1 MVEEGARLAA
11 AAKPAS
17 KFDTSVAPL
26 VSIKDIMAS
35 KYLHIVDAGTP
46 CTDQPQTSYTFPLD
60 PFQQHAISAIY
71 KHENVLVTA
80 KTGSGKTLVGE
91 YQIAHTLSKGR
102 RVFYTTPIKSLSNQ
116 KFHDLKK
123 MWPGKVGIMTG
134 DIKFQPDAPI
144 VIMTTEI
151 LRNLLFKQDSSTA
164 HLGLSAALSLDS
176 LDAVVFDEVHY
187 INNQERGRV
196 WEETLILLPP
206 AVNLVLLSAT
216 IDGPERFAAWL
227 GELKQ
232 KPIHLI
238 STLYRIVP
246 LTHGILRG
254 KNVYTIMD
262 HKENFKAT
270 TYTDWLRHRQQKD
283 DDYKDHKQDV
293 ANRRRGGYD
302 DPVVKGEKR
311 AASYIHQVNECI
323 TTLAEQELL
332 PALFFSFSRKS
343 CETLANKVQGSLLS
357 GSEAAS
363 VKHIIDFHLHH
374 YPEVYNAT
382 KQFFTVS
389 ELLMRGVAF
398 HHSGLLPLLKEII
411 EILFAKGLVKVLFA
425 TETFAV
431 GINMPTK
438 TVVFTG
444 YEKYDDSSNGMR
456 TLYTDEYIQMA
467 GRAGR
472 RGKDKEGLVLYL
484 PEREPLSVTEIQ
496 RMMTGNKT
504 TFTSRMNFHYD
515 FILKTLHSK
524 NTSWIGLMTQSY
536 WYQQHQ
542 LALEGAKKRRDGVS
556 DKLTASGLT
565 PAILKDMQTREELEF
580 TLKTSVNAAK
590 KKAQQAMEQWK
601 NTHMGPVYA
610 IQWAKYNELKKVEKE
625 LRDLDAEV
633 TALENH
639 QETIYPLLHVLA
651 EAGFLERFDDP
662 ADLKLT
668 NLGTM
673 ATELNEGNPLL
684 MSYAFD
690 RGMCATLSGEE
701 IVCFLCA
708 FLMEGKESGPALEK
722 LQIPDSVVAR
732 LFELDKCLDIFLPLE
747 KKHGVQS
754 PPGFW
759 ALNSFWIEPVWRW
772 IQGEDVSTLCSD
784 YGLYEG
790 NFMRVIMKASN
801 LLEEFTSLATF
812 TQNVEL
818 LAKLEG
824 LPAKLVRGIVVP
836 ESLYLRI

>member
-1 MVEEGARLAA
+1 VVT
-11 AAKPAS
+11 S
-17 KFDTSVAPL
+17 KFDTGRSL
-26 VSIKDIMAS
+26 DLSININDTMAS
-35 KYLHIVDAGTP
+35 KYLHIVDAATP
-46 CTDQPQTSYTFPLD
+46 CTHKPQTAYTFPLD
-60 PFQQHAISAIY
+60 PFQQHAVSAIY

-91 YQIAHTLSKGR
+91 YQIAHSLSKGR

-116 KFHDLKK
+116 KFHDLKQ

-164 HLGLSAALSLDS
+164 HLGLSAALSLDN

-187 INNQERGRV
+187 INNAERGRV

-216 IDGPERFAAWL
+216 IDGPELFASWL

-238 STLYRIVP
+238 STQYRIVP
-246 LTHGILRG
+246 LTHGVLRG
-254 KNVYTIMD
+254 KNVYAIMD
-262 HKENFKAT
+262 HKETFSAT
-270 TYTDWLRHRQQKD
+270 VYTDWLRGRKEREES
-283 DDYKDHKQDV
+283 YKEHKQQV
-293 ANRRRGGYD
+293 ANRRSGGYE
-302 DPVVKGEKR
+302 DPVVAGDKR
-311 AASYIHQVNECI
+311 PASYIHQLNECI
-323 TTLAEQELL
+323 STLAEQELL

-343 CETLANKVQGSLLS
+343 CEVFASKVQGSLLTS
-357 GSEAAS
+357 SESAS

-374 YPEVYNAT
+374 YPDVYNTT

-438 TVVFTG
+438 TVVFTA
-444 YEKYDDSSNGMR
+444 YEKYDDASNGLR

-484 PEREPLSVTEIQ
+484 PEKQPIGVGELQ
-496 RMMTGNKT
+496 RMMTGSKT

-515 FILKTLHSK
+515 FVLKTLHSK

-542 LALEGAKKRRDGVS
+542 RALTGAKQRRDAVQE
-556 DKLTASGLT
+556 KLSASGLT
-565 PAILKDMQTREELEF
+565 PEILANMQTREGLET
-580 TLKTSVNAAK
+580 TLKASVNAAK

-601 NTHMGPVYA
+601 NRHMGPIYA
-610 IQWAKYNELKKVEKE
+610 IQWAKYNDMKKVEKE
-625 LRDLDAEV
+625 LRDLEAHI

-639 QETIYPLLHVLA
+639 QETVYPLLHVLA
-651 EAGFLERFDDP
+651 ETGFLERFEDP

-690 RGMCATLSGEE
+690 RGLCAELSGEE

-708 FLMEGKESGPALEK
+708 FLNEGKETGPPLQT
-722 LQIPDSVVAR
+722 LQIPGNVVTQ
-732 LFELDKCLDIFLPLE
+732 LFELDRCLDVFLPAE

-754 PPGFW
+754 PHDFW

-772 IQGEDVSTLCSD
+772 IQGETISTICDD
-784 YGLYEG
+784 YGTYEG
-790 NFMRVIMKASN
+790 NFMRVIMKVAN

-824 LPAKLVRGIVVP
+824 LQAKLVRGVAVP

>member
-1 MVEEGARLAA
+1 
-11 AAKPAS
+11 
-17 KFDTSVAPL
+17 
-26 VSIKDIMAS
+26 MAS
-35 KYLHIVDAGTP
+35 KYLHIVDVSTP
-46 CTDQPQTSYTFPLD
+46 TDVPQTSYTFPLD
-60 PFQQHAISAIY
+60 PFQQHAVAAIY

-91 YQIAHTLSKGR
+91 YQIAHSLSKGR

-116 KFHDLKK
+116 KFHDLKQ

-164 HLGLSAALSLDS
+164 HLGLSASLSLDN

-187 INNQERGRV
+187 INNVERGRV

-206 AVNLVLLSAT
+206 TVNLVLLSAT
-216 IDGPERFAAWL
+216 IDGPELFASWL

-246 LTHGILRG
+246 LTHGVLRG
-254 KNVYTIMD
+254 KNIYTIMD
-262 HKENFKAT
+262 HKEKFSAT
-270 TYTDWLRHRQQKD
+270 NYTDWLRGRKEREES
-283 DDYKDHKQDV
+283 YKEHKQQV
-293 ANRRRGGYD
+293 ANRRSGGYE
-302 DPVVKGEKR
+302 DPVVSGDKR
-311 AASYIHQVNECI
+311 PASYIHQLNECI
-323 TTLAEQELL
+323 STLQEQELL

-343 CETLANKVQGSLLS
+343 CETFANKVQGSLLTS
-357 GSEAAS
+357 SEAAS

-374 YPEVYNAT
+374 YPAVYNT
-382 KQFFTVS
+382 TNQYFTVS
-389 ELLMRGVAF
+389 ALLMRGVAF

-444 YEKYDDSSNGMR
+444 YEKFDEATNGMR
-456 TLYTDEYIQMA
+456 ILYTDEYIQMA

-484 PEREPLSVTEIQ
+484 PEREPISVGELQ
-496 RMMTGNKT
+496 RMMTGSKT
-504 TFTSRMNFHYD
+504 TFMSRMNFHYD

-536 WYQQHQ
+536 WYQHHQ
-542 LALEGAKKRRDGVS
+542 RALAGTKKRRDAVQE
-556 DKLTASGLT
+556 KLAASGLT
-565 PAILKDMQTREELEF
+565 PEIIEDMRTREELE
-580 TLKTSVNAAK
+580 TNLKTSVNAAK
-590 KKAQQAMEQWK
+590 KRAQQAMEQWK
-601 NTHMGPVYA
+601 NKHMAPIYA
-610 IQWAKYNELKKVEKE
+610 IQWTKYTDMKKVEKE
-625 LRDLDAEV
+625 MRDLDAEV

-651 EAGFLERFDDP
+651 DTGFLERFDDP
-662 ADLKLT
+662 ANLKLT

-690 RGMCATLSGEE
+690 RGLCADLSGEE

-708 FLMEGKESGPALEK
+708 FLEGKETGPSIQSLK
-722 LQIPDSVVAR
+722 IPPKVVST
-732 LFELDKCLDIFLPLE
+732 LFELDRCLDVFFPAE
-747 KKHGVQS
+747 KKHGVLS
-754 PPGFW
+754 PHDFW
-759 ALNSFWIEPVWRW
+759 SLNSYWIEPVWRW
-772 IQGEDVSTLCSD
+772 MNGETISTICDD
-784 YGLYEG
+784 YGIYEG
-790 NFMRVIMKASN
+790 NFMRVVMKVSN

-824 LPAKLVRGIVVP
+824 LTAKLVREAAVP

>member
-1 MVEEGARLAA
+1 M
-11 AAKPAS
+11 S
-17 KFDTSVAPL
+17 
-26 VSIKDIMAS
+26 S
-35 KYLHIVDAGTP
+35 KYLNIVDVATP
-46 CTDQPQTSYTFPLD
+46 CKDTPQTSYTFPLD
-60 PFQQHAISAIY
+60 PFQQHAVSAIF

-91 YQIAHTLSKGR
+91 YQIAHSLSKGR

-116 KFHDLKK
+116 KFHDLKQ

-151 LRNLLFKQDSSTA
+151 LRNLLFKQDSSTS
-164 HLGLSAALSLDS
+164 HLGLSAALSLDN

-206 AVNLVLLSAT
+206 TVNLVLLSAT
-216 IDGPERFAAWL
+216 IDGPDKFASWL

-238 STLYRIVP
+238 STQYRIVP
-246 LTHGILRG
+246 LTHGIMRG
-254 KNVYTIMD
+254 KNVYPIMD
-262 HKENFKAT
+262 HKEKFNAT
-270 TYTDWLRHRQQKD
+270 VYTDWLRSKKQKED
-283 DDYKDHKQDV
+283 EYKEHKQEV
-293 ANRRRGGYD
+293 ANRRSGGYE

-311 AASYIHQVNECI
+311 TSSYIHQLNECI
-323 TTLAEQELL
+323 ANLHEGELL

-343 CETLANKVQGSLLS
+343 CEVFANKVQGSLLTS
-357 GSEAAS
+357 SESAS

-374 YPEVYNAT
+374 YPAVYNAT
-382 KQFFTVS
+382 KQFFTIT
-389 ELLMRGVAF
+389 ELLTRGVAF

-444 YEKYDDSSNGMR
+444 YEKYDDASNGMR
-456 TLYTDEYIQMA
+456 ILYTDEYIQMA

-484 PEREPLSVTEIQ
+484 PEREPIGVGELQ
-496 RMMTGNKT
+496 RMMTGSKT
-504 TFTSRMNFHYD
+504 TFNSRMSFHYD

-524 NTSWIGLMTQSY
+524 NTSWIGLMNQSY
-536 WYQQHQ
+536 WYQQHKKI
-542 LALEGAKKRRDGVS
+542 LEGTRLRRDAVEA
-556 DKLTASGLT
+556 KLLASGLT
-565 PAILKDMQTREELEF
+565 PEILSDMQTREELEAN
-580 TLKTSVNAAK
+580 LKGSVNAAK
-590 KKAQQAMEQWK
+590 RKAQQAMEQWK
-601 NTHMGPVYA
+601 NKHMAPVYA
-610 IQWAKYNELKKVEKE
+610 IQWAKYTEMKKVEEE
-625 LRDLDAEV
+625 LRSLQADLV
-633 TALENH
+633 ALENH
-639 QETIYPLLHVLA
+639 QETVYPLLHVLA
-651 EAGFLERFDDP
+651 ETGFLESFDDP
-662 ADLKLT
+662 TVELKLT
-668 NLGTM
+668 SLGTM

-690 RGMCATLSGEE
+690 KGLCADLSGEE
-701 IVCFLCA
+701 IICFLSA
-708 FLMEGKESGPALEK
+708 FLNEGKETGPPLQQ
-722 LQIPDSVVAR
+722 LQIPSKVIDT
-732 LFELDKCLDIFLPLE
+732 LFDLDKCIDVFLPVE
-747 KKHGVQS
+747 KKYGVQS
-754 PPGFW
+754 PHEFW
-759 ALNSFWIEPVWRW
+759 ALNSYWIEPVWRW
-772 IQGEDVSTLCSD
+772 IQGEHVSTLCDD

-790 NFMRVIMKASN
+790 NFMRVIMKVSN

-812 TQNVEL
+812 TQNVDV
-818 LAKLEG
+818 LAKLDG
-824 LPAKLVRGIVVP
+824 LQAKLVRDIAIP

>member
-1 MVEEGARLAA
+1 
-11 AAKPAS
+11 
-17 KFDTSVAPL
+17 
-26 VSIKDIMAS
+26 MA
-35 KYLHIVDAGTP
+35 YLHIVDAGSP
-46 CTDQPQTSYTFPLD
+46 CNDQPQTNYTFPLD
-60 PFQQHAISAIY
+60 PFQQHAVSAIY

-91 YQIAHTLSKGR
+91 YQIAHSLSKGR

-116 KFHDLKK
+116 KFHDLKQ

-164 HLGLSAALSLDS
+164 HLGLSASLSLDN

-187 INNQERGRV
+187 INNAERGRV

-206 AVNLVLLSAT
+206 SVNLVLLSAT

-238 STLYRIVP
+238 STQYRIVP
-246 LTHGILRG
+246 LTHGVLRG

-262 HKENFKAT
+262 HKEKFNAT
-270 TYTDWLRHRQQKD
+270 NYTDWLRGRKEREES
-283 DDYKDHKQDV
+283 YKEHKQQV
-293 ANRRRGGYD
+293 ANRRHGGYE
-302 DPVVKGEKR
+302 DPVVAGDKR
-311 AASYIHQVNECI
+311 PASYIHQLNECI
-323 TTLAEQELL
+323 STLAEQELL

-343 CETLANKVQGSLLS
+343 CETFANKVSGSLLTA
-357 GSEAAS
+357 SESAS

-374 YPEVYNAT
+374 YPAIYNTT

-444 YEKYDDSSNGMR
+444 YEKYDDASAGLR

-484 PEREPLSVTEIQ
+484 PEREPISVSELQ

-542 LALEGAKKRRDGVS
+542 MALTGARQRRDAVQE
-556 DKLTASGLT
+556 KLTVSGLT
-565 PAILKDMQTREELEF
+565 PEVLADMQTREELE
-580 TLKTSVNAAK
+580 TNLKNSVNAAK
-590 KKAQQAMEQWK
+590 KKAQQAMEQWRNK
-601 NTHMGPVYA
+601 HMAPIYS
-610 IQWAKYNELKKVEKE
+610 IQWSRYNELKRVEKE
-625 LRDLDAEV
+625 LRDLQAEV
-633 TALENH
+633 IALENH
-639 QETIYPLLHVLA
+639 QETVYPLLHVLQ
-651 EAGFLERFDDP
+651 ETGFLERFEDP
-662 ADLKLT
+662 TEIKLT
-668 NLGTM
+668 PLGTM

-690 RGMCATLSGEE
+690 RGLCAELSGEE

-708 FLMEGKESGPALEK
+708 FLNEGKETGPSIK
-722 LQIPDSVVAR
+722 TLQIPPKVVDT
-732 LFELDKCLDIFLPLE
+732 LFELDRCLDVFLPAE

-754 PPGFW
+754 PADFW

-772 IQGEDVSTLCSD
+772 IQGEDISTLCEE

-790 NFMRVIMKASN
+790 NFMRVIMKVSN
-801 LLEEFTSLATF
+801 LLEEFISLATF

-818 LAKLEG
+818 LAKVEG
-824 LPAKLVRGIVVP
+824 LPAKLVRGAAAP